1 MEEGTRGNKLMMTIN
16 AEIIRISKKL
26 PQNIQKLMDN
36 PLKDSKVWSK
46 EWDDWAKEVLYLLC
60 LARDDGLISEDE
72 RRFLQREYFH
82 NVGVMGTPEDDR
94 FFRFF
99 IGL

>member
-1 MEEGTRGNKLMMTIN
+1 MAMD
-16 AEIIRISKKL
+16 ADIIRILKKL
-26 PQNIQKLMDN
+26 PQNIQELMDN
-36 PLKDSKVWSK
+36 PLKYSKVWSK
-46 EWDDWAKEVLYLLC
+46 EWDDWSKECLYLLC

-82 NVGVMGTPEDDR
+82 NVGVMGTPVDDR